1 LTTARL
7 GGVVHRG
14 LGDGRGLMNL
24 RRTVA
29 LSDVVVALTASFFKI
44 KKLICSKDAFAE
56 DGGGDF

>member
-1 LTTARL
+1 M
-7 GGVVHRG
+7 VHHG
-14 LGDGRGLMNL
+14 LGDGHGLMNL
-24 RRTVA
+24 RRMVA